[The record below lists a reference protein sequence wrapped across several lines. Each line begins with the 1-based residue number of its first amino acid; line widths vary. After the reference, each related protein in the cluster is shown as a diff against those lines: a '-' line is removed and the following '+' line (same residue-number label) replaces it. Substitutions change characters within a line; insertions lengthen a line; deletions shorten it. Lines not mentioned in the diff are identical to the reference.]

1 MKKKF
6 GDPISVPAPILLLF
20 NLMNIFQILLL
31 SCFFVRQWSLQQQ
44 QQQRLLHLPRC
55 GYWNGMDRKIS
66 ERKQGQRISVV
77 GGKKVRKRT
86 KNLLIIC
93 SWKNLSSALDET
105 ISALNE
111 LKSRLKARQS
121 WWLKCCC
128 PLAAANPLSP
138 GPSRCPQSVQVH
150 PSSCA
155 SASLT
160 ALHYQDRL

>member
-1 MKKKF
+1 MKTKF

-44 QQQRLLHLPRC
+44 QQRLLHLPRC

-77 GGKKVRKRT
+77 GGKKVRERT

-105 ISALNE
+105 ISAMSDFKL
-111 LKSRLKARQS
+111 RFKARQDC
-121 WWLKCCC
+121 LYKCYC
-128 PLAAANPLSP
+128 PLAAANPLCP
-138 GPSRCPQSVQVH
+138 GPLQCPWSVQVH
-150 PSSCA
+150 HSSCA
-155 SASLT
+155 T
-160 ALHYQDRL
+160 ALHYQDRI